1 MDLPTT
7 RRSARQSDISAA
19 TLRCP
24 SALFCW
30 TAAATFPL
38 MLYHGS
44 PSKKSALFVLIGKAI
59 LSVSR
64 AQRVTANPF
73 RVHWQLETRENPGQR
88 NDFCRSIITQK
99 IEASILT
106 LEKSIPRSDKCE
118 RAMKSAYAAVSRL
131 EENSPENISELR
143 TLEANCAT
151 AYLRS
156 WVGMPIKWRGT
167 MT

>member
-1 MDLPTT
+1 LDGSGNISFDALSWLAEQKVSFI
-7 RRSARQSDISAA
+7 RINWKGDIVCVAGAA
-19 TLRCP
+19 GY
-24 SALFCW
+24 S
-30 TAAATFPL
+30 
-38 MLYHGS
+38 
-44 PSKKSALFVLIGKAI
+44 
-59 LSVSR
+59 
-64 AQRVTANPF
+64 ANPF